1 MRALIAFTVVASVL
15 LVLPQGIAARTPP
28 QIEAHSVNNAAMP
41 TRAFLPSS
49 RSSAPVSGHLPKTA
63 IAPRALAHGALAP
76 HAGAL
81 SPLWSRDELN
91 AVVEQY
97 CETCHNPEL
106 RRGNLSLAT
115 FDVGAAPTQA
125 DVAEKMVAKLRA
137 GMMPPPGE
145 PRPEDAT
152 VKALIF
158 ALERQLDSASVAH
171 PNPGRRT
178 FQRLNRAEYRASV
191 NALLG
196 LDVDA
201 GVYLPLDTKSE
212 NFDNIADV
220 QALSPAL
227 LNGYLRAASDIS
239 WLALGNAGASSAAHT
254 YTVPKM
260 ASQMEHVEGTP
271 FGTRGG
277 ISAVHNFPADGE
289 YRFDVNFFHETTGAF
304 AGGLARGERLEV
316 SIDGARAAV
325 LDIDRFMHASDP
337 NGVAMSTE
345 TVHITA
351 GPHRIAA
358 AFVPPGFQRVSQELI
373 SPLKY
378 SLFSTS
384 NATAYGFQQLPH
396 LREFT
401 VKGPLATTGLTETPT
416 RRRVLSCRPSAALTA
431 RACAETIVERMGSD
445 AYRRPLTEQDRR
457 GLLTLY
463 DAGSAKGG
471 GFEAGVRSALEGILA
486 SPDFVFRF
494 ERAPANT
501 VAGASYKL
509 RDLDLASRLAFF
521 LWSAPPDRALVN
533 LAAHQQLSQPA
544 VLEREVRRMLADPR
558 AAALSTR
565 FAAQW
570 LRLPDLDMVQ
580 PDIRQYPDFDEQLRA
595 AMRHETELFFD
606 NIVRDDRSV
615 LDLYRADYTFVNE
628 QLARHYGIPNVAGS
642 EFRRVMYPDNSRRGI
657 LSHASVLTLTSHATR
672 TSAVER
678 GKWVMEVLLNNP
690 PPPPPPGVP
699 DLEATPSTA
708 GTRPLTVRERMEE
721 HRKNPSCRSCHR
733 MMDPIGLAMENFD
746 VTGRLRVRDNGMP
759 IDSRGDLW
767 DGSKAENLSQLQA
780 ALLLRQETLLRTFTR
795 NLMAYGIG
803 RRIESFDM
811 PTVRKIVRDASA
823 KNNRMSEFILGVVRS
838 PAFQMQGVDDAAK
851 TNVVQPEFKPR

>member
-1 MRALIAFTVVASVL
+1 MRAPFAFTVVVGVL
-15 LVLPQGIAARTPP
+15 LILPNGIAARTPVRSSGARESRLP
-28 QIEAHSVNNAAMP
+28 APTSIVPSPAFAVAQLQGGSRSGAHSAATVSQLRRP
-41 TRAFLPSS
+41 PSPDD
-49 RSSAPVSGHLPKTA
+49 RNVG
-63 IAPRALAHGALAP
+63 RN
-76 HAGAL
+76 
-81 SPLWSRDELN
+81 DELN

-97 CETCHNPEL
+97 CEKCHNPDD
-106 RRGNLSLAT
+106 RRGNLSLIN
-115 FDVGAAPTQA
+115 FDVDRAPLQA

-137 GMMPPPGE
+137 GMMPPPGSS
-145 PRPEDAT
+145 RPNVKTIDAL
-152 VKALIF
+152 VA
-158 ALERQLDSASVAH
+158 ALERQLDSAAVVR
-171 PNPGRRT
+171 PNPGHRT

-191 NALLG
+191 NAVLG

-201 GVYLPLDTKSE
+201 GIYLPLDTKSD

-239 WLALGNAGASSAAHT
+239 WLALGNANASSAAYT

-260 ASQMEHVEGTP
+260 ASQTEHAEGTP
-271 FGTRGG
+271 FGSRGG
-277 ISAVHNFPADGE
+277 IAAVHTFPADGD
-289 YRFDVNFFHETTGAF
+289 YRFDINFFHETTGAF
-304 AGGLARGERLEV
+304 AGGLARGERLEI
-316 SIDGARAAV
+316 SIDGARAAL

-337 NGVAMSTE
+337 NGVAMATE
-345 TVHITA
+345 PIRISA

-358 AFVPPGFQRVSQELI
+358 AFVPPGFQNVSQELI

-401 VKGPLATTGLTETPT
+401 VKGPLTTTGLSETPV
-416 RRRVLSCRPSAALTA
+416 RRRVFSCRPSASLTA
-431 RACAETIVERMGSD
+431 RGCARQIVDRIGTE
-445 AYRRPLTEQDRR
+445 AYRRPLSAEDRR
-457 GLLTLY
+457 GLLSLY
-463 DAGSAKGG
+463 DTGAAGEG

-494 ERAPANT
+494 ERAPMNAPS
-501 VAGASYKL
+501 GAAFKL

-521 LWSAPPDRALVN
+521 LWSAPPDRALID
-533 LAAHQQLSQPA
+533 LAAHGALSRPA

-558 AAALSTR
+558 AASLSTR

-580 PDIRQYPDFDEQLRA
+580 PDIRQYPDFDEQLRG
-595 AMRHETELFFD
+595 AMRQETELFFD
-606 NIVRDDRSV
+606 NIVQDDRSV

-642 EFRRVMYPDNSRRGI
+642 TFRRVTYPDSTRRGI
-657 LSHASVLTLTSHATR
+657 LSHASILTLTSHATR

-699 DLEATPSTA
+699 DLEATPSSQ
-708 GTRPLTVRERMEE
+708 GSRPLTVRERMEE

-746 VTGRLRVRDNGMP
+746 ATGRWRVRDNGMP

-767 DGSKAENLSQLQA
+767 DGSKAETLPALQA
-780 ALLLRQETLLRTFTR
+780 ALLKRQETLLRTFTR
-795 NLMAYGIG
+795 NLMAYAVG
-803 RRIESFDM
+803 RRVEAFDM
-811 PTVRKIVRDASA
+811 PTVRRIVRDAASQDH
-823 KNNRMSEFILGVVRS
+823 RMSAFILGVVRS
-838 PAFQMQGVDDAAK
+838 PAFQMQGVDDPTKSAVA
-851 TNVVQPEFKPR
+851 QPESNQR